1 MPDSAAPQLAPGA
14 EGTLYDDPSVDA
26 FEEVLDDFDAVQDAD
41 DTVAADNSAAPEP
54 DAVASVEP
62 VADEPKH
69 KADPNAFAMMQ
80 FVAQIEAKAAAREQH
95 LLAALNQLAERLAP
109 QAPAAP
115 DPIEQLD
122 PSDPDYTF
130 KRLEALNAK
139 LERELAELKGNFNKS
154 AEQQKAEREAA
165 EQRQQTAALAAWRDD
180 NVTRAVGA
188 LFNGFPKGKQ
198 VDDAKDTVAVRFDS
212 EWRRLSE
219 ENYGVPYH
227 KDAYAIAYQRVQAV
241 MPAFAALKAAQ
252 RPAQQAQ
259 SHSQTR
265 AQAQSS
271 PAARQQPA
279 QHVPYFQRKGNW

>member
-1 MPDSAAPQLAPGA
+1 MADSAAPQLAPGA
-14 EGTLYDDPSVDA
+14 EGTLYDDPDVDA
-26 FEEVLDDFDAVQDAD
+26 FEEVLDDFGAVQDEGDAPAD
-41 DTVAADNSAAPEP
+41 AAAPQPEA
-54 DAVASVEP
+54 DAAPTVEQP
-62 VADEPKH
+62 AEEPKH

-80 FVAQIEAKAAAREQH
+80 FVAQMEAKAAAREQH

-122 PSDPDYTF
+122 PSDPDYPF
-130 KRLEALNAK
+130 KLMEAKNAK

-154 AEQQKAEREAA
+154 AEQQKAERDAA

-219 ENYGVPYH
+219 EGYGVPYH
-227 KDAYAIAYQRVQAV
+227 KDAYATAYQRVQAV

-252 RPAQQAQ
+252 RPPQPAQT
-259 SHSQTR
+259 QTR

-279 QHVPYFQRKGNW
+279 QYVPYFQRKGSW